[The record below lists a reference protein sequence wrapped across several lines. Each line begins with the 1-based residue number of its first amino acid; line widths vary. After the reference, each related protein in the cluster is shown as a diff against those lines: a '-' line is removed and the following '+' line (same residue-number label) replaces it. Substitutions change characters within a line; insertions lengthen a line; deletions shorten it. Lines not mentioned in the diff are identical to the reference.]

1 MATLTSVLIC
11 FQCLPWNLESQ
22 NIFGMCIFII
32 YVTVFTLLFKICT
45 LLILLQLNICN
56 WWGVGC
62 FYHPTF
68 QNMLRKTPTALHF
81 MKEDLIFSTEKKEET
96 STFNNKIICVPFQA
110 ATILSSRC
118 GLGRFCLSLYK
129 RVLHFSTISLTSVGF
144 KENFTAVSSKD
155 SLTNNTFWFFN
166 SSWGS
171 CKCEKQIPSKY
182 NVKSWSTNTSIYS
195 LW

>member
-1 MATLTSVLIC
+1 MFKCIILATLTSVLIC
-11 FQCLPWNLESQ
+11 FQFLPWNGSLRIFLE
-22 NIFGMCIFII
+22 
-32 YVTVFTLLFKICT
+32 YVYLLFMCYRVYSIVQNLYAINITAVKY
-45 LLILLQLNICN
+45 LQLMGS
-56 WWGVGC
+56 WVL
-62 FYHPTF
+62 H
-68 QNMLRKTPTALHF
+68 RKTPTALHF
-81 MKEDLIFSTEKKEET
+81 MKELRSHFFTWKKEET
-96 STFNNKIICVPFQA
+96 STFNIKIICVPFQA
-110 ATILSSRC
+110 ATILLSRC

>member
-1 MATLTSVLIC
+1 MHYPGHFNFCT
-11 FQCLPWNLESQ
+11 NLFSMFTMKWESQ

-68 QNMLRKTPTALHF
+68 QNIHRPTALHF
-81 MKEDLIFSTEKKEET
+81 MKEDLIFHLKKGET
-96 STFNNKIICVPFQA
+96 SKIICVPFQA

-171 CKCEKQIPSKY
+171 CKYEKQIPGKY

>member
-1 MATLTSVLIC
+1 MFTMK
-11 FQCLPWNLESQ
+11 WESQ

-68 QNMLRKTPTALHF
+68 QNMHRKNTQCIALH
-81 MKEDLIFSTEKKEET
+81 ERRSHFSLEKKEET
-96 STFNNKIICVPFQA
+96 NKIMCVPFQA

-171 CKCEKQIPSKY
+171 CKSEKQIPGKY